1 MRHFSRLLLLFL
13 LLISAS
19 LTAWAATSLPQP
31 KGRVLL
37 TVSGNITRTNV
48 GNEAQFDAAMLHDLG
63 MHTVATH
70 TPWTDGVS
78 RFAGPRGRDV
88 LDAVGAKGAVLR
100 VKALNDY
107 VAELPASDFYDYD
120 VLLALERDGKPM
132 SVRSFGP
139 IFVLYPFDEK
149 PELQTEKI
157 RFRSVWQVDRIEV
170 E

>member
-1 MRHFSRLLLLFL
+1 MRHFPRLLLAL
-13 LLISAS
+13 LLLMGMGAPAWSA
-19 LTAWAATSLPQP
+19 TPLPKP
-31 KGRVLL
+31 TGRVIL

-48 GNEAQFDAAMLHDLG
+48 GDEARFDAAMLNDLG
-63 MHTVATH
+63 RHTVATH

-78 RFAGPRGRDV
+78 HFAGPLGRDL
-88 LDAVGAKGAVLR
+88 LDRVGAKGEVLR

-107 VAELPASDFYDYD
+107 VSELPACDFYDYD

-139 IFVLYPFDEK
+139 LFVLYPFDAK

-157 RFRSVWQVDRIEV
+157 RFRSVWQVVSIEV